1 MLCPFFSFI
10 APPPTKQRSAVAA
23 DAGEV
28 RYFCH
33 RRARHPVC
41 GFRLSVKPT
50 MIYVDET
57 DPDEEPEPPFEPRQ
71 VKLKKNQD
79 VKSEYTL
86 RDELGRGKFG
96 TVYRCEEKKTGRVF
110 AAKFIL
116 TQRAEDRADVE
127 REVEIMRSLQHPRL
141 LQLYDAFDDSKKQMI
156 LILEMIEGGEL
167 FERVID
173 DDFVLTEKAC
183 AIFVRQICEGVDY
196 MHSKNILHLDMKPE
210 NVLCTTRTGNRIK
223 LIDFGLA
230 RFYEPEKKL
239 QVLFGT
245 PEFVAP
251 EVVNFDKVSYQTD
264 MWSVGVICYVLLS
277 GLSPFMGNSELET
290 MANVTRA
297 EYDFDD
303 ESFDAISE
311 EAKDFIAKLLLKDKD
326 DRMTAAQCLNHPW
339 LRVGVTTPTPIKDI
353 EAPEFQEA
361 VAENGERIFGSQT
374 HGSHHLPIY
383 ALNAEKTSDFPRPTM
398 CSPCLSSQLIF
409 DERRL
414 TSCFIEPCLFLT
426 TLSHFLEMEQ
436 DVTHVHVYL
445 TVL

>member
-1 MLCPFFSFI
+1 
-10 APPPTKQRSAVAA
+10 
-23 DAGEV
+23 
-28 RYFCH
+28 
-33 RRARHPVC
+33 
-41 GFRLSVKPT
+41 

-57 DPDEEPEPPFEPRQ
+57 EPDEEPEPHFEARK
-71 VKLKKNQD
+71 VVIKKNKD
-79 VKSEYTL
+79 VKEEYNL
-86 RDELGRGKFG
+86 KEELGRGKFG
-96 TVYRCEEKKTGRVF
+96 TVHRCEEKKSGRIF

-116 TQRAEDRADVE
+116 TQRQEDRQDVE

-141 LQLYDAFDDSKKQMI
+141 LQLYDCYDDCKKQMV
-156 LILEMIEGGEL
+156 LVLELIEGGEL

-230 RFYEPEKKL
+230 RFYEPDKKL

-245 PEFVAP
+245 PEFTAP
-251 EVVNFDKVSYQTD
+251 EVVNFDMVGYQTD

-303 ESFDAISE
+303 ECFDKISD
-311 EAKDFIAKLLLKDKD
+311 EAKDFIAKLLLKEKEE
-326 DRMTAAQCLNHPW
+326 RMKAAQCLNHPW
-339 LRVGVTTPTPIKDI
+339 LRKDKKRDDKQLDKKKLKRFVIRRRWQKIVNAFLALRRMGATISPSTP
-353 EAPEFQEA
+353 
-361 VAENGERIFGSQT
+361 
-374 HGSHHLPIY
+374 
-383 ALNAEKTSDFPRPTM
+383 
-398 CSPCLSSQLIF
+398 
-409 DERRL
+409 
-414 TSCFIEPCLFLT
+414 
-426 TLSHFLEMEQ
+426 
-436 DVTHVHVYL
+436 
-445 TVL
+445 